1 MFKRKLFKR
10 ALPVILSVAMIFQS
24 TPATA
29 LAAENVE
36 TEAIVETAEGA
47 EPSDDSSDAGSAD
60 SSEPSEVSPASEDAP
75 TADGNSEEQA
85 KEETEGQS
93 TETTKAEESKN
104 DESKAETAQTEESK
118 EEGTSTEAS
127 KTEEAPSETVAENQ
141 GTETTT
147 TAAEESTE
155 AVVEATSEV
164 EADGEAADVNAEL
177 AAAQIV
183 IDKSALESNFPSGNL
198 NYKDGVVSGSYDPEG
213 ELFDNF
219 VNNTLKSESQTIISV
234 KVGDQ
239 VNKNLLNKLAFQWN
253 KVEKQEG
260 AEDKLTALPAGET
273 PKDAGSYRL
282 VISLAAID
290 GVCTA
295 AENVSI
301 DFEIKQVELNI
312 NYEGAP
318 EVGSTIADF
327 VKNFKESYI
336 LFNEKENTYE
346 YDDDGNLVVL
356 SKPWNKEVYV
366 KDVKIVVK
374 DSVSGTEITDETTLF
389 EKGKDYS
396 YTVSVELTDANYTV
410 KDLGVID
417 LNLKGDI
424 HTEMEVTLPKN
435 IEYTYGDEV
444 KLPVVGTDYTVRV
457 FYNDE
462 NGDEVDIEV
471 PAEGI
476 TAQWLDAD
484 GNVLVD
490 ADGKEITPVDAGT
503 YYVLLTYT
511 DGTGRY
517 EECSNGEKDNK
528 DNIIKTNIP
537 VTINPVSIYIKPAL
551 ANTEYTDGKT
561 VADILQDVTY
571 DLFKTTGDTQLTA
584 SEFDKKTGWGVS
596 YNKENE
602 TQYYEPVFEL
612 QVSEVKLDEE
622 GNPKKDKDG
631 KLEYDEYRTVEQ
643 NEKLIGDSELA
654 KYRVVFSGNKA
665 VYYGGGWED
674 KALDINDGAN
684 SAVPNYKVDVTP
696 ETISKYAV
704 DLTITKT
711 NTVID
716 ITKYTECTDGVWK
729 KIFDYTPFYEDRAS
743 YKKATV
749 DNSSEGLSYRWYQA
763 EKKDIKDE
771 AGNIVRTEYVQGE
784 DEIYDFQYTYFDGTT
799 ENFVSPVQSGTYMLV
814 ISYVDPK
821 HEKSAEDVQLI
832 YEIERQKIAA
842 EVATG
847 TEGNKVTAYSDVN
860 IYDFINKM
868 TETLTKTVK
877 KADGNDLSKLVE
889 DELLSLWEYGEQYS
903 LEPLVERED
912 NITKE
917 WKEVELSDTFLEG
930 GHYRISFGVNVLYC
944 DYPIYDIFQRNYQGY
959 DMVETEDGTI
969 HKYYPSN
976 YIDVTVEAMG
986 TTPLE
991 LKVDESLIGT
1001 MTKVYDGMPFA
1012 VPTGAVTVYN
1022 KNTGELV
1029 SDIALEYKWF
1039 DYDNAIHDYIDADE
1053 AINGGKYTLYA
1064 YFEGNS
1070 VYAPLDDF
1078 QIGEDQ
1084 GFEITKREIS
1094 VVPVLKDK
1102 IEAGTSS
1109 NALSEI
1115 AVYAYD
1121 KEKDEDVYLLD
1132 ISGDILNTE
1141 TISDMEAFG
1150 NPTWVDANG
1159 EEHLGYKAILSYNL
1173 AVKNADGTS
1182 VDGNVLKA
1190 EKNYYVE
1197 SNVVLRA
1204 SYSSVYNYNRNYKVT
1219 NGKAEFTP
1227 VRGSAS
1233 VSKVSVDGVPAT
1245 SLKDFMGTD
1254 TADEKV
1260 ITHKI
1265 MPREGIPYVLAKK
1278 SDIKD
1283 DKGKNVG
1290 GNLFV
1295 FRIRAPKEFY
1305 KYGNYGY
1312 DVTNALMPVFE
1323 NEIRK
1328 CGGYVLTTEEE
1339 AKSNG
1344 IIYVAFKTEGNNETA
1359 SFTVRW
1365 SDGYLEKFT
1374 VDFTGAVLEADLTK
1388 AVAPKSLAFNTPVKK
1403 MVVGEKQQLDVK
1415 VTKKKLDDTICLK
1428 YETDNTSVLSVSE
1441 TGAVV
1446 ALDKGSATV
1455 KAIPCYL
1462 DEDGVKQE
1470 IAGAKAATAKISV
1483 VDVTAPKIK
1492 SVTAMDTYAT
1502 VRYPKLADGYRR
1514 EIYVLEMPKAKEDD
1528 FTTAIEKLKNG
1539 DWKSAGFAAAPIYLA
1554 GEYTDQKTKL
1564 SEVTVQGLTAN
1575 TQYTIYVRNVSGI
1588 RQLADGGKV
1597 AASAKGAVKSFKTT
1611 ASQVKRLDV
1620 TFEEKYWVEDYLI
1633 NEGAFV
1639 ADVSDGKIP
1648 AAAVGVFK
1656 ENAKNANANDEDE
1669 IEYMLPFAKGSEEL
1683 KYYAQ
1688 PKLSFFAVNHIGST
1702 SQPNVDNTLKIGN
1715 SYYNPSTIAK
1725 VDKKGN
1731 ITLLGEGVVYIG
1743 VYDAVTGKCGFGELN
1758 ITAKAT
1764 KMTIAKNAKVRV
1776 GEAIRLEDYVTYFV
1790 GRKKLTNYYPALRRE
1805 DITISGDTDAF
1816 SWATADGDNG
1826 TYIIAKEPRKTITV
1840 TVKDARVAANEGTSE
1855 GTIKI
1860 TSKDIEAVKN
1870 LKVSEVVDKYATV
1883 SFTYPASAFE
1893 YQDSPATEGE
1903 ANQLYFRIQV
1913 LDAAKNVVSDEYCHS
1928 YYWDEDGD
1936 MVSDD
1941 GTNFDNVQYDSKKK
1955 LYTFTKYIGL
1965 DNKPL
1970 NRKSSYTVS
1979 VTATYLKNEATS
1991 KAANKGFKTTDI
2003 PAAYQYEYGNYLGYD
2018 DTTFWPYSTEANSAY
2033 KNADGGIDIRV
2044 GNSESLG
2051 AYYTLTSNNMYT
2063 LVADPQNPEA
2073 KNRLSDTLTWKSTN
2087 TKVATVKANAGSYTA
2102 TLKTLKKGTTKI
2114 EVTSKITKK
2123 LIARWTVIVNATGE
2137 ASYYFGDWEPDEDN
2151 TLTGGTEFGEME
2163 LLTLDNPLKVTL
2175 EAGQGKVVKFTAPEY
2190 GKYKFRNYNWYDEE
2204 EDWYYGLDTMRV
2216 YKLDNNGGRKY
2227 LSDFGNEYSYEDLQ
2241 KGEVRYIEVANLDT
2255 KYPETITIQAEGT
2268 IYDTWNGIG
2277 EYSHKGGLIAFT
2289 APEDN
2294 YYVVK
2299 NSDNVVVKTIGGL
2312 KAGETTI
2319 ISLYAGTYTVEKRE
2333 PVLIDEKGLTAQNIE
2348 SKTTNWY
2355 VFTAP
2360 NDMSYTFGLS
2370 STDSALILSVY
2381 DDIMSELSMNSTD
2394 KVQMEKGKKV
2404 YISVKNESLDAVST
2418 DITVKADAIVGTAID
2433 VTKETSTSVT
2443 LEKAGKG
2450 SFVQYTIP
2458 EDGYYRFKASGTREE
2473 TAAKAVV
2480 TANVDAYLAEDMKNP
2495 TDGIELPFEKEFKKG
2510 DVVYVYITTS
2520 DDKTTAEI
2528 KVAKINVKD
2537 IKFGDNENTL
2547 SSDYSYYKFTA
2558 ESDGDY
2564 TFKATITKRTGENE
2578 ITPDARVYSYKGNK
2592 FGMNDF
2598 PTYSYTDTAKW
2609 SLKKGD
2615 IIYLRVKTTD
2625 TENKQDSANIIVSK
2639 LEAEVFTTTWT
2650 GKLADGEEKWLQFKA
2665 SEDTVYSFT
2674 CVDKRTNDGK
2684 GAVEAS
2690 VAYQLSND
2698 AYTDELGYASKYY
2711 KAGQTIYLKLEALNG
2726 AAECTVTAKPV
2737 VPEAVPAAV
2746 FTVAENSERW
2756 FVFTASEK
2764 ARYSVK
2770 LTGNDAAYCTMY
2782 RYKTLA
2788 SNDNFVSNISE
2799 IALGAGETVYYKVV
2813 NNSDADRSVTLSIA
2827 PVAMKAL
2834 NLTDKTSDT
2843 VSLAKDN
2850 CVWYSFKAETAG
2862 RYSFNTSEKAAEG
2875 EYAYTEIS
2883 YYTDAEGKNSIAG
2896 VSNPEKAVLIKANET
2911 IYVKVQVRSADASVT
2926 TSVKAIK
2933 LDDITAKVGADVTKT
2948 EANLA
2953 ANSYKWYEIKG
2964 EGTYTIAISDVT
2976 EGASYGVWSVQN
2988 NGSSFKYD
2996 SSLKTT
3002 TITLG
3007 KGDVYTIVVN
3017 AQTDKMGYKLTCTM
3031 RDVKDLTLDAPV
3043 AGSLKTGEELYV
3055 SFKVPEYGRYA
3066 VRLDGLKDGVTYR
3079 MSKVSGSYSSTI
3091 ENNNYCTFVSNIN
3104 DKITFKIT
3112 VTSAESV
3119 NFNVKA
3125 ELVSAADITES
3136 GSAVVKAA
3144 ETPAGYINWYS
3155 YTAAETGKYIVKASD
3170 TNATVRYAYGSE
3182 PELTS
3187 TFEEYYPI
3195 PQDVT
3200 LKAGVTYYYAVYY
3213 NTKPQNDVTFSVVKA
3228 AANKLEKEY
3237 TIDVSK
3243 LLPNEKTYISF
3254 TAPADGRY
3262 VFASSNDNVYADIY
3276 NGINDINSME
3286 SLSFNT
3292 DRPMKAE
3299 QELIFAVRATEL
3311 PKDNVKISVSSI
3323 VPEELKISTEDKPN
3337 EIKKIL
3343 ASNEVLWVSFTAG
3356 ETARY
3361 KFEMT
3366 NTNETRMYKK
3376 FTDENASYVYESNS
3390 YSIDKGQTVYLK
3402 LIPNEYAADE
3412 SGKVSVGIKATVDTQ
3427 MQKLTVGNENE
3438 VKDIAAGNGKW
3449 AYFTAETAGF
3459 YKFDFMGQ
3467 CSVEWNTN
3475 EGNSGSFLGDSSFTW
3490 GLGKGD
3496 SIYFEMLND
3505 NGITETITEKITITK
3520 ELEVKELAVG
3530 ASDNVKPD
3538 PDNNAW
3544 YAITATE
3551 KGLYNVTVSNSNND
3565 GAYIY
3570 VRNNLNSWENSYYKT
3585 CALQLDKDEVKYIR
3599 IQTSIQD
3606 FVVTCTKSTE
3616 QVLTDSEPLKL
3627 TMQKGEFVLV
3637 KWTAKNEGYYR
3648 IKYTSG
3654 KNVSY
3659 RYYYNASLDSSSDM
3673 NSSLNNAWTTFVQND
3688 EMRYLLIGAQEDDTL
3703 VTVSV
3708 EPLKIVAIEGEG
3720 RFGFDTLNKGDAIL
3734 IKWTAVDSGSF
3745 RYSVSPN
3752 ESVRCEYYINGLGN
3766 RPNAGTSWQWEEARD
3781 NQRYI
3786 LIEALYDDTDVIL
3799 SVKKEVRDLSV
3810 GSNVSSKIAE
3820 GDIEEFTFTAPE
3832 DGNYLFYSKGNSS
3845 TVEGWIESDNEYE
3858 GDLASVYSGG
3868 RQDRNFYITRYLHAG
3883 ETVRLYV
3890 TKVSEDD
3897 WSVSVCVGTQKEAV
3911 REEITQSES
3920 YSQTVSTEYGQEAW
3934 FVFTAREL
3942 GMYEFNSDYS
3952 VGMKLYI
3959 NDTNVLLGK
3968 KDEYSSDSIRVWI
3981 DEDTEV
3987 LLRTWYGSNHGAGTY
4002 MVSVDPTDL
4011 QSYDTESSLNCYSGT
4026 SSTYVLANSFYQ
4038 QTEVRYTYSQNVD
4051 ETGVKLRFYTNGDYD
4066 DIKFALYLG
4075 DGEIPEITSDTGE
4088 LEYIVDS
4095 EYFESIRVVVWRDGY
4110 NSFSGDLYCKI
4121 EGLEFI
4127 DDTMN
4132 DSQYVYIPPY
4142 GNSVVTYGQINE
4154 DGKYVFY
4161 SHTNAEIT
4169 GFINRDGEEIA
4180 LQLKNEVVSDT
4191 GFQYTLDLNEGDSV
4205 RFILGGETDYI
4216 SLEVYL
4222 YAYKVNERVEQD
4234 TISSSGQKKPSVSE
4248 QNTIKIIEYTIGK
4261 AGKYTFTP
4269 STTENKENSKF
4280 ELTVGGETY
4289 TGWDIP
4295 TNEEDLQKNDKVIF
4309 KLWNMD
4315 KYNSVSATL
4324 DIAYVEPETEPE
4336 ESSSSTES
4344 SSEESS
4350 SSEEGSD
4357 PSESSSPEEGSDPSE
4372 SSSPEEGSDP
4382 SESSSSGESSDP
4394 SEETPSDSS
4403 SSGGEDASNNASTS
4417 EEATGL
4423 DVEEIAEDETM

>member
-1 MFKRKLFKR
+1 M
-10 ALPVILSVAMIFQS
+10 
-24 TPATA
+24 
-29 LAAENVE
+29 
-36 TEAIVETAEGA
+36 
-47 EPSDDSSDAGSAD
+47 
-60 SSEPSEVSPASEDAP
+60 
-75 TADGNSEEQA
+75 
-85 KEETEGQS
+85 
-93 TETTKAEESKN
+93 
-104 DESKAETAQTEESK
+104 
-118 EEGTSTEAS
+118 
-127 KTEEAPSETVAENQ
+127 
-141 GTETTT
+141 
-147 TAAEESTE
+147 
-155 AVVEATSEV
+155 EATSEV

-219 VNNTLKSESQTIISV
+219 VNNILKSESQTIISV

-312 NYEGAP
+312 NYEGDP

-346 YDDDGNLVVL
+346 YDDDGNLVLL

-444 KLPVVGTDYTVRV
+444 KLPVAGTDYTVRV

-471 PAEGI
+471 PADGI
-476 TAQWLDAD
+476 TAQWLNAD

-643 NEKLIGDSELA
+643 DEKLIGDSELA

-711 NTVID
+711 NAVID

-889 DELLSLWEYGEQYS
+889 DELLSLWVYGEQYS

-917 WKEVELSDTFLEG
+917 WKEVDGSEKFLEG

-944 DYPIYDIFQRNYQGY
+944 DYPIYDILQRNYQGY
-959 DMVETEDGTI
+959 DMVETEDGTVR
-969 HKYYPSN
+969 KYYPSN
-976 YIDVTVEAMG
+976 YIDVTVEEMG

-1022 KNTGELV
+1022 RNTGELV

-1039 DYDNAIHDYIDADE
+1039 DYDNANYGYIDADK

-1078 QIGEDQ
+1078 QIGENQ

-1121 KEKDEDVYLLD
+1121 KEKEEDVYLLD

-1141 TISDMEAFG
+1141 TISDIEAFN
-1150 NPTWVDANG
+1150 NPTWVDEDG
-1159 EEHLGYKAILSYNL
+1159 DEHLGYKAILSYNL
-1173 AVKNADGTS
+1173 QVKNADGTS

-1204 SYSSVYNYNRNYKVT
+1204 SNSSVYNYDRNYKVT

-1227 VRGSAS
+1227 VRASALVSKAS
-1233 VSKVSVDGVPAT
+1233 VAGVPVT

-1254 TADEKV
+1254 TTDEKV

-1265 MPREGIPYVLAKK
+1265 MPREGIPYVLAKQ
-1278 SDIKD
+1278 SGITD

-1305 KYGNYGY
+1305 KYGNYGN

-1928 YYWDEDGD
+1928 YYWDMITDEDGSYWEKREED
-1936 MVSDD
+1936 GKQFDD
-1941 GTNFDNVQYDSKKK
+1941 VQYDSKKK

-1965 DNKPL
+1965 DDKPL

-2547 SSDYSYYKFTA
+2547 SSDYSYYKFTV

-2564 TFKATITKRTGENE
+2564 TFKAVITKRTGEDAAN
-2578 ITPDARVYSYKGNK
+2578 TPDAEVRGYKGKK
-2592 FGMNDF
+2592 FVITNF
-2598 PTYSYTDTAKW
+2598 PSYGYAID
-2609 SLKKGD
+2609 SISYQGLKKGD
-2615 IIYLRVKTTD
+2615 IIYLQVKTTD
-2625 TENKQDSANIIVSK
+2625 TKNKQDSANIIVSK

-2665 SEDTVYSFT
+2665 SEDTIYSFT
-2674 CVDKRTNDGK
+2674 CVDKQTDDGK
-2684 GAVEAS
+2684 GAVDVSSAD
-2690 VAYQLSND
+2690 QLSSD
-2698 AYTDELGYASKYY
+2698 ADTYGLGYASKYY
-2711 KAGQTIYLKLEALNG
+2711 KAGKTIYLKLKALNG
-2726 AAECTVTAKPV
+2726 AAECTVTAIPV
-2737 VPEAVPAAV
+2737 VPEAIPAAA
-2746 FTVAENSERW
+2746 FTVAKNSERW
-2756 FVFTASEK
+2756 FVFTAPEK

-2770 LTGNDAAYCTMY
+2770 LTGNDAGYCTMHS
-2782 RYKTLA
+2782 YKTLESS
-2788 SNDNFVSNISE
+2788 SNYVPDISE

-2813 NNSDADRSVTLSIA
+2813 NDSDADKSVTLSITPIA
-2827 PVAMKAL
+2827 ITAL

-2843 VSLAKDN
+2843 VSLAEN
-2850 CVWYSFKAETAG
+2850 NYVWYSFKAETAG
-2862 RYSFNTSEKAAEG
+2862 RYSFNASAKAAEG
-2875 EYAYTEIS
+2875 KYAYTDIS

-2896 VSNPEKAVLIKANET
+2896 VSNPENAVLIKANET
-2911 IYVKVQVRSADASVT
+2911 IYVKVQVRSEDASVT

-2933 LDDITAKVGADVTKT
+2933 PDDITAKVGADVTKT
-2948 EANLA
+2948 EENLA

-2976 EGASYGVWSVQN
+2976 EGASYDVWSVRN
-2988 NGSSFKYD
+2988 NGSSFNYNT
-2996 SSLKTT
+2996 SLNTP
-3002 TITLG
+3002 ITLG
-3007 KGDVYTIVVN
+3007 KGDVYTIAVN

-3031 RDVKDLTLDAPV
+3031 RDVKDLTLDTPV
-3043 AGSLKTGEELYV
+3043 AGSLKTGEDLYV

-3066 VRLDGLKDGVTYR
+3066 VRLEGLKDGVTSR
-3079 MSKVSGSYSSTI
+3079 MSKVSGSYWNAT
-3091 ENNNYCTFVSNIN
+3091 ENSNYCTFVSNIN
-3104 DKITFKIT
+3104 NKITFKIT

-3136 GSAVVKAA
+3136 GVAVVKVA
-3144 ETPAGYINWYS
+3144 ETPTGYVNWYS
-3155 YTAAETGKYIVKASD
+3155 YTAVETGKYIVKASD
-3170 TNATVRYAYGSE
+3170 ANAKVFYADGSE
-3182 PELTS
+3182 PELTNC
-3187 TFEEYYPI
+3187 FYEYDSI
-3195 PQDVT
+3195 PQEVT
-3200 LKAGVTYYYAVYY
+3200 LKAGVTYYYAMYY
-3213 NTKPQNDVTFSVVKA
+3213 DTKPGADVTFSITKA
-3228 AANKLEKEY
+3228 AVNKLETEY

-3243 LLPNEKTYISF
+3243 LLPNEKTYLSF

-3262 VFASSNDNVYADIY
+3262 VFTSNNDNVSAKIY
-3276 NGINDINSME
+3276 NNIDADSNGN
-3286 SLSFNT
+3286 LAFNT
-3292 DRPMKAE
+3292 ERPMKE
-3299 QELIFAVRATEL
+3299 GQELIFAVSAEDV

-3323 VPEELKISTEDKPN
+3323 KPEELKLSTADAPKEVKED
-3337 EIKKIL
+3337 L
-3343 ASNEVLWVSFTAG
+3343 AIGEVLWVSFTAS
-3356 ETARY
+3356 ETAKY

-3366 NTNETRMYKK
+3366 NASQTEMYKK
-3376 FTDENASYVYESNS
+3376 LTDEYVSSYVYNS
-3390 YSIDKGQTVYLK
+3390 DSYTIDNGQTVYLK
-3402 LIPNEYAADE
+3402 VLPSSYTIDE
-3412 SGKVSVGIKATVDTQ
+3412 SGKQVASVSIKATIDTQ
-3427 MQKLTVGNENE
+3427 MQKLIVSENQ
-3438 VKDIAAGNGKW
+3438 VKDIAANTEKYV
-3449 AYFTAETAGF
+3449 YFTAEIAGL
-3459 YKFDFMGQ
+3459 YKFAFSGDCGLAISMDGTRFPDSFENDFQ
-3467 CSVEWNTN
+3467 RR
-3475 EGNSGSFLGDSSFTW
+3475 
-3490 GLGKGD
+3490 LGKGE
-3496 SIYFEMLND
+3496 SIYFKVSNR
-3505 NGITETITEKITITK
+3505 TETVATEKITITK
-3520 ELEVKELAVG
+3520 LPDVEVKELAVG
-3530 ASDNVKPD
+3530 ASDNVKPNKSGD
-3538 PDNNAW
+3538 AW
-3544 YAITATE
+3544 YMITAAE
-3551 KGLYNVTVSNSNND
+3551 KGIYNISISNSEKD
-3565 GAYIY
+3565 EAYIY
-3570 VRNNLNSWENSYYKT
+3570 VHNKLSEGFSLQAENSCT
-3585 CALQLDKDEVKYIR
+3585 LQMDKGEIKYIR
-3599 IQTSIQD
+3599 IVTYGVQD
-3606 FVVTCTKSTE
+3606 FVVTCAKSTE
-3616 QVLTDSEPLKL
+3616 QILTDTSPLKL
-3627 TMQKGEFVLV
+3627 TMQKGESALV
-3637 KWTAKNEGYYR
+3637 KWTAKKEGYYR
-3648 IKYTSG
+3648 IKYTSD

-3659 RYYYNASLDSSSDM
+3659 TYYYNENLDYSSTSDGSLS
-3673 NSSLNNAWTTFVQND
+3673 NVWPTYVAKGEVRTLIINALEND
-3688 EMRYLLIGAQEDDTL
+3688 TA
-3703 VTVSV
+3703 VTVTV
-3708 EPLKIVAIEGEG
+3708 ESLELREIKGEG
-3720 RFGFDTLNKGDAIL
+3720 TFGLGKLDKGNAIL
-3734 IKWTAVDSGSF
+3734 LEWNAISGGSY
-3745 RYSVSPN
+3745 RINVNVNQSVKY
-3752 ESVRCEYYINGLGN
+3752 EYYNHGLYY
-3766 RPNAGTSWQWEEARD
+3766 PVTGTSEYPSWQWQAASG
-3781 NQRYI
+3781 NPRYI
-3786 LIEALYDDTDVIL
+3786 FIEALTDGTNATL
-3799 SVKKEVRDLSV
+3799 SVYKEVRDLTV
-3810 GSNVSSKIAE
+3810 GSNVSATLSV
-3820 GDIEEFTFTAPE
+3820 GDTEEFTFIAPE
-3832 DGNYLFYSKGNSS
+3832 SGNYVFYSTGDS
-3845 TVEGWIESDNEYE
+3845 TVNGWITSDSEAEEN
-3858 GDLASVYSGG
+3858 LTATYSNGV
-3868 RQDRNFYITRYLHAG
+3868 QDNNFCITRYLDEG
-3883 ETVRLYV
+3883 EKIRLHVMKESGATNWTIYINIG
-3890 TKVSEDD
+3890 K
-3897 WSVSVCVGTQKEAV
+3897 QKEII
-3911 REEITQSES
+3911 REDITLNES
-3920 YSQTVSTEYGQEAW
+3920 YSKTVNTESGQEVW
-3934 FVFTAREL
+3934 FEFNAL
-3942 GMYEFNSDYS
+3942 DSGMYEFKSDYYT
-3952 VGMKLYI
+3952 GMKLYGNSI
-3959 NDTNVLLGK
+3959 NELLGT
-3968 KDEYSSDSIRVWI
+3968 KDEYSSDGIKVWI
-3981 DEDTEV
+3981 DENTTV
-3987 LLRTWYGSNHGAGTY
+3987 QLRTWYVNHGAGDY
-4002 MVSVDPTDL
+4002 MVRVDQANI
-4011 QSYDTESSLNCYSGT
+4011 QSNSILENVYHSDNRIGT
-4026 SSTYVLANSFYQ
+4026 NVLANNSYQ
-4038 QTEVRYTYSQNVD
+4038 QTEVSYIYHAKDYESAVRI
-4051 ETGVKLRFYTNGDYD
+4051 RFDIGDSYED
-4066 DIKFALYLG
+4066 MNLALYLG
-4075 DGEIPEITSDTGE
+4075 DEEVDTSDNGM
-4088 LEYIVDS
+4088 LEYTVDS
-4095 EYFESIRVVVWRDGY
+4095 KYFESLDLIKLVVWRDGY
-4110 NSFSGDLYCKI
+4110 KSFNDYVYFTV
-4121 EGLEFI
+4121 EGLEYANQA
-4127 DDTMN
+4127 MN
-4132 DSQYVYIPPY
+4132 DQVSVYIPQN
-4142 GNSVVTYGQINE
+4142 GNSVVTYETIE
-4154 DGKYVFY
+4154 ESGKYVFY
-4161 SHTNAEIT
+4161 SPDSVISVIKKN
-4169 GFINRDGEEIA
+4169 EES
-4180 LQLKNEVVSDT
+4180 LSPKNEVVSGT
-4191 GFQYTLDLNEGDSV
+4191 GFQYTLELEGNDSV
-4205 RFILGGETDYI
+4205 QFTLSNDDIYNSSTVSLYGYKINETIQSEALSGTETKSI
-4216 SLEVYL
+4216 STEY
-4222 YAYKVNERVEQD
+4222 
-4234 TISSSGQKKPSVSE
+4234 GQCL
-4248 QNTIKIIEYTIGK
+4248 IKTVEYTIGK

-4269 STTENKENSKF
+4269 SISADDENYKF
-4280 ELTVGGETY
+4280 ELTINGKVY
-4289 TGWDIP
+4289 TEWSVP
-4295 TNEEDLQKNDKVIF
+4295 TDEMDLEVDSKVAF

-4315 KYNSVSATL
+4315 KYGYAQADLT
-4324 DIAYVEPETEPE
+4324 ITYVEPETEPTTPE
-4336 ESSSSTES
+4336 ESTTPEGTTTP
-4344 SSEESS
+4344 EESTT
-4350 SSEEGSD
+4350 
-4357 PSESSSPEEGSDPSE
+4357 PEEGSN
-4372 SSSPEEGSDP
+4372 
-4382 SESSSSGESSDP
+4382 P

-4403 SSGGEDASNNASTS
+4403 PSGGEAEVNQAPAKEKTS
-4417 EEATGL
+4417 EL
-4423 DVEEIAEDETM
+4423 DIEESAEDETI